1 MSTFFTLYTT
11 ADRRCYEITIYY
23 VRLAPDM
30 LGQDWLVSD
39 VYILMKLEI
48 DILKVGN
55 AEVIKRP

>member
-1 MSTFFTLYTT
+1 
-11 ADRRCYEITIYY
+11 
-23 VRLAPDM
+23 M